1 MAYKLLQPT
10 PSCIS
15 AAEFLFLAKANINT
29 SLGLLSKRPLK
40 GPGQVFGEGNG
51 TKYGLD
57 TVSHVIECGSFTKPS
72 YGGQRSSKYH
82 G

>member
-1 MAYKLLQPT
+1 MFYCHT
-10 PSCIS
+10 GVNFSVYVDYYYV
-15 AAEFLFLAKANINT
+15 FLAKANINT